1 MSLATTTLQ
10 SYPLNHRQT
19 AIIVISALATEIRP
33 RMNVS
38 TLLVSITSHTVFKI
52 RLAILLLVCCLG
64 CTTAQEPAKS
74 DKPVD
79 LPHQHSEKSK
89 HTNALA
95 KESSPYLLMHAHN
108 PVDWRP
114 WNEETLAL
122 AKKEDK
128 PIFLSIG
135 YSSCHWCHV
144 MERESFLDKEI
155 AAFLNEHFI
164 CIKVDRE
171 ERPDVDEIYMRALL
185 MVSKRGGGW
194 PLSMF
199 LMPDGRPF
207 LGGTYFPAR
216 DNDRPGHTGFLTIIQ
231 KINGEFKNN
240 RDLTEQLA
248 NKITQ
253 ATKESLDSRKPL
265 AETEIQTAW
274 TTDTTSSL
282 NDRFDTKF
290 GGFGFS
296 PANSRLPKFPEPS
309 NLFFLADVLQHQPD
323 TPNVKQMLL
332 TTCEKMQQGGI
343 YDHLGGGFH
352 RYSVD
357 RYWHIPHF
365 EKMLYDNGQLAT
377 VYANAYSLTKR
388 DDFRR
393 TLEGILNFVAREL
406 TSDTGGFYSSL
417 DAESEGE
424 EGKFYRWTVDE
435 LKSVLSSTEF
445 DLFAKV
451 YRIDEAPN
459 FESRYYAPQ
468 LKQPIAKHAA
478 EMSVSEQQLETKLK
492 PIREKLFEH
501 REKRIRPLLDTKILT
516 AWNGLMIRGY
526 ADAGRVLDNP
536 TYTNIAIKAANDV
549 LAKAVKQDGRVLR
562 TYTDSQAAKLN
573 GYLIDYACLIDGLV
587 AIHRS
592 TGDKQWL
599 DHAKRIQDKQ
609 IELFWDNERGG
620 FFNVSSDHEILIA
633 RSKQMSDRAMPSG
646 NSVASGNLVYLSEAL
661 QDASYRDKSQQ
672 TVLSASAI
680 LEDYG
685 YQIPRMLIAATA
697 LNNLHKTASPDAPV
711 KKATPNE

>member
-1 MSLATTTLQ
+1 
-10 SYPLNHRQT
+10 
-19 AIIVISALATEIRP
+19 
-33 RMNVS
+33 MNVP
-38 TLLVSITSHTVFKI
+38 
-52 RLAILLLVCCLG
+52 ILLKTNTGHTTFKTWFVALLITCCLG
-64 CTTAQEPAKS
+64 CSPTQTPTESP
-74 DKPVD
+74 KPIGSSQQSV
-79 LPHQHSEKSK
+79 EKSK

-108 PVDWRP
+108 PVNWRP
-114 WNEETLAL
+114 WSEETLAL

-144 MERESFLDKEI
+144 MERESFMDKEI

-185 MVSKRGGGW
+185 LVSKRGGGW

-199 LMPDGRPF
+199 LMPDGRPL

-216 DNDRPGHTGFLTIIQ
+216 DNDRPGHSGFLTLIR
-231 KINGEFKNN
+231 KVNGEFKNN
-240 RDLTEQLA
+240 RDQAEQLA
-248 NKITQ
+248 NKVTQ
-253 ATKESLDSRKPL
+253 ATKASLDSRQPL
-265 AETEIQTAW
+265 TETEVQTAW
-274 TTDTTSSL
+274 TTDTTSNL
-282 NDRFDTKF
+282 NYRFDAEF
-290 GGFGFS
+290 GGFGYS
-296 PANSRLPKFPEPS
+296 PKNSRLPKFPEPS
-309 NLFFLADVLQHQPD
+309 NLLFLIDTLQQQHLD
-323 TPNVKQMLL
+323 SPNAKQMLL

-357 RYWHIPHF
+357 RFWHIPHF

-377 VYANAYSLTKR
+377 IYASAYAMTKR

-393 TLEGILNFVAREL
+393 TLEGILSFVTREL
-406 TSDTGGFYSSL
+406 TSDSGGFYSSL

-424 EGKFYRWTVDE
+424 EGKFYRWSVEE
-435 LKSVLSSTEF
+435 LKSTLSLVEF

-459 FESRYYAPQ
+459 FEGKYYAPQ

-478 EMSVSEQQLETKLK
+478 AMTISEQQLETKLDL
-492 PIREKLFEH
+492 IRKKLFEH
-501 REKRIRPLLDTKILT
+501 RKKRIRPLLDNKILT

-526 ADAGRVLDNP
+526 ADAGRVLENP
-536 TYTNIAIKAANDV
+536 TYSNIAIKAANDV

-573 GYLIDYACLIDGLV
+573 GYLIDYACLIDGLI

-592 TGDKQWL
+592 TGDQQWL
-599 DHAKRIQDKQ
+599 DHARRIQDKQ
-609 IELFWDNERGG
+609 IDLFWDKERGG
-620 FFNVSSDHEILIA
+620 FFNVSDDHETLIA

-646 NSVASGNLVYLSEAL
+646 NSVAAGNLIYLSEAL
-661 QDASYRDKSQQ
+661 QDPSYRDKSQR
-672 TVLSASAI
+672 TILSASAI
-680 LEDYG
+680 LEDNG
-685 YQIPRMLIAATA
+685 SMIPRMLIAANAFT
-697 LNNLHKTASPDAPV
+697 NNQKTKSQD
-711 KKATPNE
+711 KATEKAATNE

>member
-1 MSLATTTLQ
+1 
-10 SYPLNHRQT
+10 
-19 AIIVISALATEIRP
+19 
-33 RMNVS
+33 MNVPI
-38 TLLVSITSHTVFKI
+38 LLKTNTDHTTFKI
-52 RLAILLLVCCLG
+52 WFVALLITCCLG
-64 CTTAQEPAKS
+64 CSPTQTPTESP
-74 DKPVD
+74 KPIGSSQQSV
-79 LPHQHSEKSK
+79 EKSK

-108 PVDWRP
+108 PVNWRP
-114 WNEETLAL
+114 WSEETLAL

-144 MERESFLDKEI
+144 MERESFMDKEI

-185 MVSKRGGGW
+185 LVSKRGGGW

-199 LMPDGRPF
+199 LMPDGRPL

-216 DNDRPGHTGFLTIIQ
+216 DNDRPGHSGFLTLIR
-231 KINGEFKNN
+231 KVNGEFKNN
-240 RDLTEQLA
+240 RDQAEQLA
-248 NKITQ
+248 NKVTQ
-253 ATKESLDSRKPL
+253 ATKASLDSRQPL
-265 AETEIQTAW
+265 TETEVQTAW
-274 TTDTTSSL
+274 TTDTTSNL
-282 NDRFDTKF
+282 NYRFDAEF
-290 GGFGFS
+290 GGFGYS
-296 PANSRLPKFPEPS
+296 PKNSRLPKFPEPS
-309 NLFFLADVLQHQPD
+309 NLLFLIDTLQQQHLD
-323 TPNVKQMLL
+323 SPNAKQMLL

-357 RYWHIPHF
+357 RFWHIPHF

-377 VYANAYSLTKR
+377 IYASAYAMTKR

-393 TLEGILNFVAREL
+393 TLEGILSFVTREL
-406 TSDTGGFYSSL
+406 TSDSGGFYSSL

-424 EGKFYRWTVDE
+424 EGKFYRWSVEE
-435 LKSVLSSTEF
+435 LKSTLSLVEF

-459 FESRYYAPQ
+459 FEGKYYAPQ

-478 EMSVSEQQLETKLK
+478 AMTISEQQLETKLDL
-492 PIREKLFEH
+492 IRKKLFEH
-501 REKRIRPLLDTKILT
+501 RKKRIRPLLDNKILT

-526 ADAGRVLDNP
+526 ADAGRVLENP
-536 TYTNIAIKAANDV
+536 TYSNIAIKAANDV

-573 GYLIDYACLIDGLV
+573 GYLIDYACLIDGLI

-592 TGDKQWL
+592 TGDQQWL
-599 DHAKRIQDKQ
+599 DHARRIQDKQ
-609 IELFWDNERGG
+609 IDLFWDKERGG
-620 FFNVSSDHEILIA
+620 FFNVSDDHETLIA

-646 NSVASGNLVYLSEAL
+646 NSVAAGNLIYLSEAL
-661 QDASYRDKSQQ
+661 QDPSYRDKSQR
-672 TVLSASAI
+672 TILSASAI
-680 LEDYG
+680 LEDNG
-685 YQIPRMLIAATA
+685 SMIPRMLIAANAFT
-697 LNNLHKTASPDAPV
+697 NNQKTKSQD
-711 KKATPNE
+711 KATEKAATNE

>member
-1 MSLATTTLQ
+1 
-10 SYPLNHRQT
+10 
-19 AIIVISALATEIRP
+19 
-33 RMNVS
+33 MNVP
-38 TLLVSITSHTVFKI
+38 
-52 RLAILLLVCCLG
+52 ILLKTNTGHTTFKTWFVALLITCCLG
-64 CTTAQEPAKS
+64 CSPTQTPTESP
-74 DKPVD
+74 KPIGSSQQSV
-79 LPHQHSEKSK
+79 EKSK

-108 PVDWRP
+108 PVNWRP
-114 WNEETLAL
+114 WSEETLAL

-144 MERESFLDKEI
+144 MERESFMDKEI

-185 MVSKRGGGW
+185 LVSKRGGGW

-199 LMPDGRPF
+199 LMPDGRPL

-216 DNDRPGHTGFLTIIQ
+216 DNDRPGHSGFLTLIR
-231 KINGEFKNN
+231 KVNGEFKNN
-240 RDLTEQLA
+240 RDQAEQLA
-248 NKITQ
+248 NKVTQ
-253 ATKESLDSRKPL
+253 ATKASLDSRQPL
-265 AETEIQTAW
+265 TETEVQTAW
-274 TTDTTSSL
+274 TTDTTSNL
-282 NDRFDTKF
+282 NYRFDAEF
-290 GGFGFS
+290 GGFGYS
-296 PANSRLPKFPEPS
+296 PKNSRLPKFPEPS
-309 NLFFLADVLQHQPD
+309 NLLFLIDTLQQQHLD
-323 TPNVKQMLL
+323 SPNARQMLL

-357 RYWHIPHF
+357 RFWHIPHF

-377 VYANAYSLTKR
+377 IYASAYAMTKR

-393 TLEGILNFVAREL
+393 TLEGILSFVTREL
-406 TSDTGGFYSSL
+406 TSDSGGFYSSL

-424 EGKFYRWTVDE
+424 EGKFYRWSVEE
-435 LKSVLSSTEF
+435 LKSTLSLVEF

-459 FESRYYAPQ
+459 FEGKYYAPQ

-478 EMSVSEQQLETKLK
+478 AMTISEQQLETKLDL
-492 PIREKLFEH
+492 IRKKLFEH
-501 REKRIRPLLDTKILT
+501 RKKRIRPLLDNKILT

-526 ADAGRVLDNP
+526 ADAGRVLENP
-536 TYTNIAIKAANDV
+536 TYSNIAIKAANDV

-573 GYLIDYACLIDGLV
+573 GYLIDYACLIDGLI

-592 TGDKQWL
+592 TGDQQWL
-599 DHAKRIQDKQ
+599 DHARRIQDKQ
-609 IELFWDNERGG
+609 IDLFWDKERGG
-620 FFNVSSDHEILIA
+620 FFNVSDDHETLIA

-646 NSVASGNLVYLSEAL
+646 NSVAAGNLIYLSEAL
-661 QDASYRDKSQQ
+661 QDPSYRDKSQR
-672 TVLSASAI
+672 TILSASAI
-680 LEDYG
+680 LEDNG
-685 YQIPRMLIAATA
+685 SMIPRMLIAANAFT
-697 LNNLHKTASPDAPV
+697 NNQKTKSQD
-711 KKATPNE
+711 KATEKAATNE

>member
-1 MSLATTTLQ
+1 
-10 SYPLNHRQT
+10 
-19 AIIVISALATEIRP
+19 
-33 RMNVS
+33 MNVPI
-38 TLLVSITSHTVFKI
+38 LLKTNTGHTTFKI
-52 RLAILLLVCCLG
+52 WFVALLITCCLG
-64 CTTAQEPAKS
+64 CSPTQTPTESP
-74 DKPVD
+74 KPIGSSQQSV
-79 LPHQHSEKSK
+79 EKSK

-108 PVDWRP
+108 PVNWRP
-114 WNEETLAL
+114 WSEETLAL

-144 MERESFLDKEI
+144 MERESFMDKEI

-185 MVSKRGGGW
+185 LVSKRGGGW

-199 LMPDGRPF
+199 LMPDGRPL

-216 DNDRPGHTGFLTIIQ
+216 DNDRPGHSGFLTLIR
-231 KINGEFKNN
+231 KVNGEFKNN
-240 RDLTEQLA
+240 RDQAEQLA
-248 NKITQ
+248 NKVTQ
-253 ATKESLDSRKPL
+253 ATKASLDSRQPL
-265 AETEIQTAW
+265 TETEVQTAW
-274 TTDTTSSL
+274 TTDTTSNL
-282 NDRFDTKF
+282 NYRFDAEF
-290 GGFGFS
+290 GGFGYS
-296 PANSRLPKFPEPS
+296 PKNSRLPKFPEPS
-309 NLFFLADVLQHQPD
+309 NLLFLIDTLQQKHLD
-323 TPNVKQMLL
+323 SPNARQMLL

-357 RYWHIPHF
+357 RFWHIPHF

-377 VYANAYSLTKR
+377 IYASAYAMTKR

-393 TLEGILNFVAREL
+393 TLEGILSFVTREL
-406 TSDTGGFYSSL
+406 TSDSGGFYSSL

-424 EGKFYRWTVDE
+424 EGKFYRWSVEE
-435 LKSVLSSTEF
+435 LKSTLSLVEF

-459 FESRYYAPQ
+459 FEGKYYAPQ

-478 EMSVSEQQLETKLK
+478 AMTISEQQLETKLDL
-492 PIREKLFEH
+492 IRKKLFEH
-501 REKRIRPLLDTKILT
+501 RKKRIRPLLDNKILT

-526 ADAGRVLDNP
+526 ADAGRVLENP
-536 TYTNIAIKAANDV
+536 TYSNIAIKAANDV

-573 GYLIDYACLIDGLV
+573 GYLIDYACLIDGLI

-592 TGDKQWL
+592 TGDQQWL
-599 DHAKRIQDKQ
+599 DHARRIQDKQ
-609 IELFWDNERGG
+609 IDLFWDKERGG
-620 FFNVSSDHEILIA
+620 FFNVSDDHETLIA

-646 NSVASGNLVYLSEAL
+646 NSVAAGNLIYLSEAL
-661 QDASYRDKSQQ
+661 QDPSYRDKSQR
-672 TVLSASAI
+672 TILSASAI
-680 LEDYG
+680 LEDNG
-685 YQIPRMLIAATA
+685 SMIPRMLIAANAFT
-697 LNNLHKTASPDAPV
+697 NNQKTKSQD
-711 KKATPNE
+711 KATEKAATNE

>member
-1 MSLATTTLQ
+1 
-10 SYPLNHRQT
+10 
-19 AIIVISALATEIRP
+19 
-33 RMNVS
+33 MNVPI
-38 TLLVSITSHTVFKI
+38 LLKTNTDHTTFKI
-52 RLAILLLVCCLG
+52 WFVALLITCCLG
-64 CTTAQEPAKS
+64 CSPTQTPTESP
-74 DKPVD
+74 KPIGSSQQSV
-79 LPHQHSEKSK
+79 EKSK

-108 PVDWRP
+108 PVNWRP
-114 WNEETLAL
+114 WSEETLAL

-144 MERESFLDKEI
+144 MERESFMDKEI

-185 MVSKRGGGW
+185 LVSKRGGGW

-199 LMPDGRPF
+199 LMPDGRPL

-216 DNDRPGHTGFLTIIQ
+216 DNDRPGHSGFLTLIR
-231 KINGEFKNN
+231 KVNGEFKNN
-240 RDLTEQLA
+240 RDQAEQLA
-248 NKITQ
+248 NKVTQ
-253 ATKESLDSRKPL
+253 ATKASLDSRQPL
-265 AETEIQTAW
+265 TETEVQTAW
-274 TTDTTSSL
+274 TTDTTSNL
-282 NDRFDTKF
+282 NYRFDAEF
-290 GGFGFS
+290 GGFGYS
-296 PANSRLPKFPEPS
+296 PKNSRLPKFPEPS
-309 NLFFLADVLQHQPD
+309 NLLFLIDTLQQQHLD
-323 TPNVKQMLL
+323 SPNAKQMLL

-357 RYWHIPHF
+357 RFWHIPHF

-377 VYANAYSLTKR
+377 IYASAYAMTKR

-393 TLEGILNFVAREL
+393 TLEGILSFVTREL
-406 TSDTGGFYSSL
+406 TSDSGGFYSSL

-424 EGKFYRWTVDE
+424 EGKFYRWSVEE
-435 LKSVLSSTEF
+435 LKSTLSLVEF

-459 FESRYYAPQ
+459 FEGKYYAPQ

-478 EMSVSEQQLETKLK
+478 AMTISKQQLETKLDL
-492 PIREKLFEH
+492 IRKKLFEH
-501 REKRIRPLLDTKILT
+501 RKKRIRPLLDNKILT

-526 ADAGRVLDNP
+526 ADAGRVLENP
-536 TYTNIAIKAANDV
+536 TYSNIAIKAANDV

-573 GYLIDYACLIDGLV
+573 GYLIDYACLIDGLI

-592 TGDKQWL
+592 TGDQQWL
-599 DHAKRIQDKQ
+599 DHARRIQDKQ
-609 IELFWDNERGG
+609 IDLFWDKERGG
-620 FFNVSSDHEILIA
+620 FFNVSDDHETLIA

-646 NSVASGNLVYLSEAL
+646 NSVAAGNLIYLSEAL
-661 QDASYRDKSQQ
+661 QDPSYRDKSQR
-672 TVLSASAI
+672 TILSASAI
-680 LEDYG
+680 LEDNG
-685 YQIPRMLIAATA
+685 SMIPRMLIAANAFT
-697 LNNLHKTASPDAPV
+697 NNQKTKSQD
-711 KKATPNE
+711 KATEKAATNE

>member
-1 MSLATTTLQ
+1 
-10 SYPLNHRQT
+10 
-19 AIIVISALATEIRP
+19 
-33 RMNVS
+33 MNVPI
-38 TLLVSITSHTVFKI
+38 LLKTNTDHTTFKI
-52 RLAILLLVCCLG
+52 WFVALLITCCLG
-64 CTTAQEPAKS
+64 CSPTQTPTESP
-74 DKPVD
+74 KPIGSSQQSV
-79 LPHQHSEKSK
+79 EKSK

-108 PVDWRP
+108 PVNWRP
-114 WNEETLAL
+114 WSEETLAL

-144 MERESFLDKEI
+144 MERESFMDKEI

-185 MVSKRGGGW
+185 LVSKRGGGW

-199 LMPDGRPF
+199 LMPDGRPL

-216 DNDRPGHTGFLTIIQ
+216 DNDRPGHSGFLTLIR
-231 KINGEFKNN
+231 KVNGEFKNN
-240 RDLTEQLA
+240 RDQAEQLA
-248 NKITQ
+248 NKVTQ
-253 ATKESLDSRKPL
+253 ATKASLDSRQPL
-265 AETEIQTAW
+265 TETEVQTAW
-274 TTDTTSSL
+274 TTDTTSNL
-282 NDRFDTKF
+282 NYRFDAEF
-290 GGFGFS
+290 GGFGYS
-296 PANSRLPKFPEPS
+296 QKNSRLPKFPEPS
-309 NLFFLADVLQHQPD
+309 NLLFLIDTLQQQHLD
-323 TPNVKQMLL
+323 SPNAKQMLL

-357 RYWHIPHF
+357 RFWHIPHF

-377 VYANAYSLTKR
+377 IYASAYAMTKR

-393 TLEGILNFVAREL
+393 TLEGILSFVTREL
-406 TSDTGGFYSSL
+406 TSDSGGFYSSL

-424 EGKFYRWTVDE
+424 EGKFYRWSVEE
-435 LKSVLSSTEF
+435 LKSTLSLVEF

-459 FESRYYAPQ
+459 FEGKYYAPQ

-478 EMSVSEQQLETKLK
+478 AMTISKQQLETKLDL
-492 PIREKLFEH
+492 IRKKLFEH
-501 REKRIRPLLDTKILT
+501 RKKRIRPLLDNKILT

-526 ADAGRVLDNP
+526 ADAGRVLENP
-536 TYTNIAIKAANDV
+536 TYSNIAIKAANDV

-573 GYLIDYACLIDGLV
+573 GYLIDYACLIDGLI

-592 TGDKQWL
+592 TGDQQWL
-599 DHAKRIQDKQ
+599 DHARRIQDKQ
-609 IELFWDNERGG
+609 IDLFWDKERGG
-620 FFNVSSDHEILIA
+620 FFNVSDDHETLIA

-646 NSVASGNLVYLSEAL
+646 NSVAAGNLIYLSEAL
-661 QDASYRDKSQQ
+661 QDPSYRDKSQR
-672 TVLSASAI
+672 TILSASAI
-680 LEDYG
+680 LEDNG
-685 YQIPRMLIAATA
+685 SMIPRMLIAANAFT
-697 LNNLHKTASPDAPV
+697 NNQKTKSQD
-711 KKATPNE
+711 KATEKAATNE

>member
-1 MSLATTTLQ
+1 
-10 SYPLNHRQT
+10 
-19 AIIVISALATEIRP
+19 
-33 RMNVS
+33 MNVP
-38 TLLVSITSHTVFKI
+38 
-52 RLAILLLVCCLG
+52 ILLKTNTGHTTFEIWFVALLITCCLG
-64 CTTAQEPAKS
+64 CSPTQTPTESP
-74 DKPVD
+74 KPIGSSQQSV
-79 LPHQHSEKSK
+79 EKSK

-108 PVDWRP
+108 PVNWRP
-114 WNEETLAL
+114 WSEETLAL

-144 MERESFLDKEI
+144 MERESFMDKEI

-185 MVSKRGGGW
+185 LVSKRGGGW

-199 LMPDGRPF
+199 LMPDGRPL

-216 DNDRPGHTGFLTIIQ
+216 DNDRPGHSGFLTLIR
-231 KINGEFKNN
+231 KVNGEFKNN
-240 RDLTEQLA
+240 RDQAEQLA
-248 NKITQ
+248 NKVTQ
-253 ATKESLDSRKPL
+253 ATKASLDSRQPL
-265 AETEIQTAW
+265 TETEVQTAW
-274 TTDTTSSL
+274 TTDTTSNL
-282 NDRFDTKF
+282 NYRFDAEF
-290 GGFGFS
+290 GGFGYS
-296 PANSRLPKFPEPS
+296 PKNSRLPKFPEPS
-309 NLFFLADVLQHQPD
+309 NLLFLIDTLQQKHLD
-323 TPNVKQMLL
+323 SPNARQMLL

-357 RYWHIPHF
+357 RFWHIPHF

-377 VYANAYSLTKR
+377 IYASAYAMTKR

-393 TLEGILNFVAREL
+393 TLEGILSFVTREL
-406 TSDTGGFYSSL
+406 TSDSGGFYSSL

-424 EGKFYRWTVDE
+424 EGKFYRWSVEE
-435 LKSVLSSTEF
+435 LKSTLSLVEF

-459 FESRYYAPQ
+459 FEGKYYAPQ

-478 EMSVSEQQLETKLK
+478 AMTISEQQLETKLDL
-492 PIREKLFEH
+492 IRKKLFEH
-501 REKRIRPLLDTKILT
+501 RKKRIRPLLDNKILT

-526 ADAGRVLDNP
+526 ADAGRVLENP
-536 TYTNIAIKAANDV
+536 TYSNIAIKAANDV

-573 GYLIDYACLIDGLV
+573 GYLIDYACLIDGLI

-592 TGDKQWL
+592 TGDQQWL

-609 IELFWDNERGG
+609 IDLFWDKERGG
-620 FFNVSSDHEILIA
+620 FFNVSDDHETLIA

-646 NSVASGNLVYLSEAL
+646 NSVAAGNLIYLSEAL
-661 QDASYRDKSQQ
+661 QDPSYRDKSQR
-672 TVLSASAI
+672 TILSASAI
-680 LEDYG
+680 LEDNG
-685 YQIPRMLIAATA
+685 SMIPRMLIAANAFT
-697 LNNLHKTASPDAPV
+697 NNQKTKSQD
-711 KKATPNE
+711 KATEKAATNE

>member
-1 MSLATTTLQ
+1 
-10 SYPLNHRQT
+10 
-19 AIIVISALATEIRP
+19 
-33 RMNVS
+33 MNVPI
-38 TLLVSITSHTVFKI
+38 LLKTNTGHTTFKI
-52 RLAILLLVCCLG
+52 WFVALLITCCLG
-64 CTTAQEPAKS
+64 CSPTQTPTESP
-74 DKPVD
+74 KPIGSSQQSV
-79 LPHQHSEKSK
+79 EKSK

-108 PVDWRP
+108 PVNWRP
-114 WNEETLAL
+114 WSEETLAL

-144 MERESFLDKEI
+144 MERESFMDKEI

-185 MVSKRGGGW
+185 LVSKRGGGW

-199 LMPDGRPF
+199 LMPDGRPL

-216 DNDRPGHTGFLTIIQ
+216 DNDRPGHSGFLTLIR
-231 KINGEFKNN
+231 KVNGEFKNN
-240 RDLTEQLA
+240 RDQAEQLA
-248 NKITQ
+248 NKVTQ
-253 ATKESLDSRKPL
+253 ATKASLDSRQPL
-265 AETEIQTAW
+265 TETEVQTAW
-274 TTDTTSSL
+274 TTDTTSNL
-282 NDRFDTKF
+282 NYRFDAEF
-290 GGFGFS
+290 GGFGYS
-296 PANSRLPKFPEPS
+296 PKNSRLPKFPEPS
-309 NLFFLADVLQHQPD
+309 NLLFLIDTLQQKHLD
-323 TPNVKQMLL
+323 SPNARQMLL

-357 RYWHIPHF
+357 RFWHIPHF

-377 VYANAYSLTKR
+377 IYASAYAMTKR

-393 TLEGILNFVAREL
+393 TLEGILSFVTREL
-406 TSDTGGFYSSL
+406 TSDSGGFYSSL

-424 EGKFYRWTVDE
+424 EGKFYRWSVEE
-435 LKSVLSSTEF
+435 LKSTLSLVEF

-459 FESRYYAPQ
+459 FEGKYYAPQ

-478 EMSVSEQQLETKLK
+478 AMTISEQQLETKLDL
-492 PIREKLFEH
+492 IRKKLFEH
-501 REKRIRPLLDTKILT
+501 RKKRIRPLLDNKILT

-526 ADAGRVLDNP
+526 ADAGRVLENP
-536 TYTNIAIKAANDV
+536 TYSNIAIKAANDV

-573 GYLIDYACLIDGLV
+573 GYLIDYACLIDGLI

-592 TGDKQWL
+592 TGDQQWL
-599 DHAKRIQDKQ
+599 DHARRIQDKQ
-609 IELFWDNERGG
+609 IDLFWDKERGG
-620 FFNVSSDHEILIA
+620 FFNVSDDHETLIA

-646 NSVASGNLVYLSEAL
+646 NSVAAGNLIYLSEAL
-661 QDASYRDKSQQ
+661 RDPSYRDKSQR
-672 TVLSASAI
+672 TILSASAI
-680 LEDYG
+680 LEDNG
-685 YQIPRMLIAATA
+685 SMIPRMLIAANAFT
-697 LNNLHKTASPDAPV
+697 NNQKTKSQD
-711 KKATPNE
+711 KATEKAATNE

>member
-1 MSLATTTLQ
+1 
-10 SYPLNHRQT
+10 
-19 AIIVISALATEIRP
+19 
-33 RMNVS
+33 MNVPI
-38 TLLVSITSHTVFKI
+38 LLKTNTGHTTFKI
-52 RLAILLLVCCLG
+52 WFVALLITCCLG
-64 CTTAQEPAKS
+64 CSPTQTPTESP
-74 DKPVD
+74 KPIGSSQQSV
-79 LPHQHSEKSK
+79 EKSK

-108 PVDWRP
+108 PVNWRP
-114 WNEETLAL
+114 WSEETLAL

-144 MERESFLDKEI
+144 MERESFMDKEI

-185 MVSKRGGGW
+185 LVSKRGGGW

-199 LMPDGRPF
+199 LMPDGRPL

-216 DNDRPGHTGFLTIIQ
+216 DNDRPGHSGFLTLIR
-231 KINGEFKNN
+231 KVNGEFKNN
-240 RDLTEQLA
+240 RDQAEQLA
-248 NKITQ
+248 NKVTQ
-253 ATKESLDSRKPL
+253 ATKASLDSRQPL
-265 AETEIQTAW
+265 TETEVQTAW
-274 TTDTTSSL
+274 TTDTTSNL
-282 NDRFDTKF
+282 NYRFDTEF
-290 GGFGFS
+290 GGFGYS
-296 PANSRLPKFPEPS
+296 PKNSRLPKFPEPS
-309 NLFFLADVLQHQPD
+309 NLLFLIDTLQQQHLD
-323 TPNVKQMLL
+323 SPNAKQMLL

-357 RYWHIPHF
+357 RFWHIPHF

-377 VYANAYSLTKR
+377 IYASAYAMTKR

-393 TLEGILNFVAREL
+393 TLEGILSFVTREL
-406 TSDTGGFYSSL
+406 TSDSGGFYSSL

-424 EGKFYRWTVDE
+424 EGKFYRWSVEE
-435 LKSVLSSTEF
+435 LKSTLSLVEF

-459 FESRYYAPQ
+459 FEGKYYAPQ

-478 EMSVSEQQLETKLK
+478 AMTISEQQLETKLDL
-492 PIREKLFEH
+492 IRKKLFEH
-501 REKRIRPLLDTKILT
+501 RKKRIRPLLDNKILT

-526 ADAGRVLDNP
+526 ADAGRVLENP
-536 TYTNIAIKAANDV
+536 TYSNIAIKAANDV

-573 GYLIDYACLIDGLV
+573 GYLIDYACLIDGLI

-592 TGDKQWL
+592 TGDQQWL
-599 DHAKRIQDKQ
+599 DHARRIQDKQ
-609 IELFWDNERGG
+609 IDLFWDKERGG
-620 FFNVSSDHEILIA
+620 FFNVSDDHETLIA

-646 NSVASGNLVYLSEAL
+646 NSVAAGNLIYLSEAL
-661 QDASYRDKSQQ
+661 QDPSYRDKSQR
-672 TVLSASAI
+672 TILSASAI
-680 LEDYG
+680 LEDNG
-685 YQIPRMLIAATA
+685 SMIPRMLIAANAFT
-697 LNNLHKTASPDAPV
+697 NNQKTKSQD
-711 KKATPNE
+711 KATEKAATNE

>member
-1 MSLATTTLQ
+1 
-10 SYPLNHRQT
+10 
-19 AIIVISALATEIRP
+19 
-33 RMNVS
+33 MNVPI
-38 TLLVSITSHTVFKI
+38 LLKTNTGHTTFKI
-52 RLAILLLVCCLG
+52 WFVALLITCCLG
-64 CTTAQEPAKS
+64 CSPTQTPTESP
-74 DKPVD
+74 KPIGSSQQSV
-79 LPHQHSEKSK
+79 EKSK

-108 PVDWRP
+108 PVNWRP
-114 WNEETLAL
+114 WSEETLAL

-144 MERESFLDKEI
+144 MERESFMDKEI

-185 MVSKRGGGW
+185 LVSKRGGGW

-199 LMPDGRPF
+199 LMPDGRPL

-216 DNDRPGHTGFLTIIQ
+216 DNDRPGHSGFLTLIR
-231 KINGEFKNN
+231 KVNGEFKNN
-240 RDLTEQLA
+240 RDQAEQLA
-248 NKITQ
+248 NKVTQ
-253 ATKESLDSRKPL
+253 ATKASLDSRQPL
-265 AETEIQTAW
+265 TETEVQTAW
-274 TTDTTSSL
+274 TTDTTSNL
-282 NDRFDTKF
+282 NYRFDAEF
-290 GGFGFS
+290 GGFGYS
-296 PANSRLPKFPEPS
+296 PKNSRLPKFPEPS
-309 NLFFLADVLQHQPD
+309 NLLFLIDTLQQQHLD
-323 TPNVKQMLL
+323 SPNAKQMLL

-357 RYWHIPHF
+357 RFWHIPHF

-377 VYANAYSLTKR
+377 IYASAYAMTKR

-393 TLEGILNFVAREL
+393 TLEGILSFVTREL
-406 TSDTGGFYSSL
+406 TSDSGGFYSSL

-424 EGKFYRWTVDE
+424 EGKFYRWSVEE
-435 LKSVLSSTEF
+435 LKSTLSLVEF

-459 FESRYYAPQ
+459 FEGKYYAPQ

-478 EMSVSEQQLETKLK
+478 AMTISEQQLETKLDL
-492 PIREKLFEH
+492 IRKKLFEH
-501 REKRIRPLLDTKILT
+501 RKKRIRPLLDNKILT

-526 ADAGRVLDNP
+526 ADAGRVLENP
-536 TYTNIAIKAANDV
+536 TYSNIAIKAANDV

-573 GYLIDYACLIDGLV
+573 GYLIDYACLIDGLI

-592 TGDKQWL
+592 TGDQQWL
-599 DHAKRIQDKQ
+599 DHARRIQDKQ
-609 IELFWDNERGG
+609 IDLFWDKERGG
-620 FFNVSSDHEILIA
+620 FFNVSDDHETLIA

-646 NSVASGNLVYLSEAL
+646 NSVAAGNLIYLSEAL
-661 QDASYRDKSQQ
+661 QDPSYRDKSQR
-672 TVLSASAI
+672 TILSASAI
-680 LEDYG
+680 LEDNG
-685 YQIPRMLIAATA
+685 SMIPRMLIAANAFT
-697 LNNLHKTASPDAPV
+697 NNQKTKSQD
-711 KKATPNE
+711 KATEKAATNE

>member
-1 MSLATTTLQ
+1 
-10 SYPLNHRQT
+10 
-19 AIIVISALATEIRP
+19 
-33 RMNVS
+33 MNVPI
-38 TLLVSITSHTVFKI
+38 LLKTNTGHTTFKI
-52 RLAILLLVCCLG
+52 WFVALLITCCLG
-64 CTTAQEPAKS
+64 CSPTQTPTESP
-74 DKPVD
+74 KPIGSSQQSV
-79 LPHQHSEKSK
+79 EKSK

-108 PVDWRP
+108 PVNWRP
-114 WNEETLAL
+114 WSEETLAL

-144 MERESFLDKEI
+144 MERESFMDKEI

-185 MVSKRGGGW
+185 LVSKRGGGW

-199 LMPDGRPF
+199 LMPDGRPL

-216 DNDRPGHTGFLTIIQ
+216 DNDRPGHSGFLTLIR
-231 KINGEFKNN
+231 KVNGEFKNN
-240 RDLTEQLA
+240 RDQAEQLA
-248 NKITQ
+248 NKVTQ
-253 ATKESLDSRKPL
+253 ATKASLDSRQPL
-265 AETEIQTAW
+265 TETEVQTAW
-274 TTDTTSSL
+274 TTDTISNL
-282 NDRFDTKF
+282 NYRFDAEF
-290 GGFGFS
+290 GGFGYS
-296 PANSRLPKFPEPS
+296 PKNSRLPKFPEPS
-309 NLFFLADVLQHQPD
+309 NLLFLIDTLQQQHLD
-323 TPNVKQMLL
+323 SPNAKQMLL

-357 RYWHIPHF
+357 RFWHIPHF

-377 VYANAYSLTKR
+377 IYASAYAMTKR

-393 TLEGILNFVAREL
+393 TLEGILSFVTREL
-406 TSDTGGFYSSL
+406 TSDSGGFYSSL

-424 EGKFYRWTVDE
+424 EGKFYRWSVEE
-435 LKSVLSSTEF
+435 LKSTLSLVEF

-459 FESRYYAPQ
+459 FEGKYYAPQ

-478 EMSVSEQQLETKLK
+478 AMTISEQQLETKLDL
-492 PIREKLFEH
+492 IRKKLFEH
-501 REKRIRPLLDTKILT
+501 RKKRIRPLLDNKILT

-526 ADAGRVLDNP
+526 ADAGRVLENP
-536 TYTNIAIKAANDV
+536 TYSNIAIKAANDV

-573 GYLIDYACLIDGLV
+573 GYLIDYACLIDGLI

-592 TGDKQWL
+592 TGDQQWL
-599 DHAKRIQDKQ
+599 DHARRIQDKQ
-609 IELFWDNERGG
+609 IDLFWDKERGG
-620 FFNVSSDHEILIA
+620 FFNVSDDHETLIA

-646 NSVASGNLVYLSEAL
+646 NSVAAGNLIYLSEAL
-661 QDASYRDKSQQ
+661 QDPSYRDKSQR
-672 TVLSASAI
+672 TILSASAI
-680 LEDYG
+680 LEDNG
-685 YQIPRMLIAATA
+685 SMIPRMLIAANAFT
-697 LNNLHKTASPDAPV
+697 NNQKTKSQD
-711 KKATPNE
+711 KATEKAATNE